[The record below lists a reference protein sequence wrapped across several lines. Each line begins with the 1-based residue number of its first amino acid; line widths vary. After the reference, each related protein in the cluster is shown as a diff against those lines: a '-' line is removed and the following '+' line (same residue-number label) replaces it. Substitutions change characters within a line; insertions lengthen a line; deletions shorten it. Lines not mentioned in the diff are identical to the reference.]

1 MHLHGLVNDTRFL
14 QKVFRNL
21 CPYNSSRRGK
31 FHFQVFSKSAG
42 IIIYNSAGIAKGFDQ
57 IVHL

>member
-1 MHLHGLVNDTRFL
+1 MNLHSLVDDSGFL

-21 CPYNSSRRGK
+21 CSYYSSRSGK
-31 FHFQVFSKSAG
+31 FHFQIFSKSAG
-42 IIIYNSAGIAKGFDQ
+42 IVIYSSACIAKGFDQ